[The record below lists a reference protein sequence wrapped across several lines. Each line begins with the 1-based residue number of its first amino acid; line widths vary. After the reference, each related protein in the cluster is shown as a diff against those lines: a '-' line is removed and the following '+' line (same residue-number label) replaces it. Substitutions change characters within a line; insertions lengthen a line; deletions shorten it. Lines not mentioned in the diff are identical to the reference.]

1 MSIHSLKKLVTKKLT
16 ESFEEQWD
24 RDRPTRFEVVEWG
37 EKVGLL
43 LFAQKSDGN
52 WSLIHDEPPIYL
64 ETEVDVDD
72 LLARA
77 LSIFL
82 MKHPEWLR

>member
-1 MSIHSLKKLVTKKLT
+1 MSLQSLKKLLIKKLI

-24 RDRPTRFEVVEWG
+24 LDRPTRYEVVEEG

-52 WSLIHDEPPIYL
+52 WSLIHDELPIHL
-64 ETEVDVDD
+64 KTEVDVEDF
-72 LLARA
+72 LARA

-82 MKHPEWLR
+82 MKHPAWLR